1 MKKLYFFILT
11 LSFATVSAQT
21 AVDFTEAEG
30 YVQGALNNN
39 ADWGGSNWIASPAN
53 SRIECAGGYSW
64 ARWAEPFTVANSE
77 ITFEVHF
84 KFNIDLPAGKLISR
98 MGFTDVTDGS
108 ANGNQANIQLATL
121 NDGSMSIRKQN
132 NVPVD
137 SGGAGLT
144 DFQQDDLVLKVTLT
158 LGTDASSSTIS
169 SNIVNSTDG
178 LESGIAVINGISA
191 AVFTAATTG
200 GISGYIHA
208 QDNINGTRNILVD
221 KVIMT
226 QGNTLSTNKIDTSE
240 YFISTNF
247 QNNTLDIHGMDIGTA
262 ISIYSVS
269 GSKMI
274 SKEFNGSSIDVGNL
288 NTGIYFLNAQGYKA
302 KTFLKK

>member
-1 MKKLYFFILT
+1 MRKLYFLILT
-11 LSFATVSAQT
+11 LSFATVGAQT
-21 AVDFTEAEG
+21 TIDFTEAEG

-39 ADWGGSNWIASPAN
+39 ADWGGANWIASPAN

-64 ARWAEPFTVANSE
+64 ARWAEPFTVTNSE

-84 KFNIDLPAGKLISR
+84 RFNIDLPEGKLIAR
-98 MGFTDVTDGS
+98 MGFTDIVDGS
-108 ANGNQANIQLATL
+108 ANGNLAHIQLSTL
-121 NDGSMSIRKQN
+121 NDGSLSIRKQN

-144 DFQQDDLVLKVTLT
+144 DFQQDNLVLKVTLT
-158 LGTDASSSTIS
+158 LGADASSSSIS

-178 LESGIAVINGISA
+178 LESGIAVLNGISA

-200 GISGYIHA
+200 GISGFIHA
-208 QDNINGTRNILVD
+208 QDNINVTRNILVD
-221 KVIMT
+221 KVVMT
-226 QGNTLSTNKIDTSE
+226 QGNTLSTNKIETSE

-247 QNNTLDIHGMDIGTA
+247 QNNTLDIHGMDIGTK
-262 ISIYSVS
+262 ISIHSVS
-269 GSKMI
+269 GAKML
-274 SKEFNGSSIDVGNL
+274 SKEFNGSSINVGNL
-288 NTGIYFLNAQGYKA
+288 NTGIYFLNAQGYKT

>member
-1 MKKLYFFILT
+1 MRKLYFLILT
-11 LSFATVSAQT
+11 LSFATVGAQT
-21 AVDFTEAEG
+21 TIDFTEAEG

-84 KFNIDLPAGKLISR
+84 KFNIDLPPNKLIVR
-98 MGFTDVTDGS
+98 MGF
-108 ANGNQANIQLATL
+108 
-121 NDGSMSIRKQN
+121 NDGGANSGNIANAQLSTLGDGNLYVRHSDGQN
-132 NVPVD
+132 GPPD
-137 SGGAGLT
+137 SGGAFLNN
-144 DFQQDDLVLKVTLT
+144 FQQDDLVLKVTLT
-158 LGTDASSSTIS
+158 LGADASSSTIS
-169 SNIVNSTDG
+169 SKFVNSTDG
-178 LESGIAVINGISA
+178 IESGIAVINGISA

-200 GISGYIHA
+200 GISGFIHA
-208 QDNINGTRNILVD
+208 QDAINGTRNILVD

-226 QGNTLSTNKIDTSE
+226 QGNTLSTNKIETSE
-240 YFISTNF
+240 YFVSTNF
-247 QNNTLDIHGMDIGTA
+247 QNNTLDIYGMDIGTK

-269 GSKMI
+269 GAKML

-288 NTGIYFLNAQGYKA
+288 NTGIYFLNAQGYKT

>member
-1 MKKLYFFILT
+1 MRKLYFLILT
-11 LSFATVSAQT
+11 LSFATVGAQT
-21 AVDFTEAEG
+21 TIDFTEAEG

-84 KFNIDLPAGKLISR
+84 KFNIDLPPNKLIAR
-98 MGFTDVTDGS
+98 MGF
-108 ANGNQANIQLATL
+108 
-121 NDGSMSIRKQN
+121 NDGGANSGNIANAQLSTLGDGNLYVRHSDGQN
-132 NVPVD
+132 GPPD
-137 SGGAGLT
+137 SGGAFLNN
-144 DFQQDDLVLKVTLT
+144 FQQDDLVLKVTLT
-158 LGTDASSSTIS
+158 LGADASSSTIS
-169 SNIVNSTDG
+169 SKFVNSTDG
-178 LESGIAVINGISA
+178 IESGIAVINGISA

-200 GISGYIHA
+200 GISGFIHA
-208 QDNINGTRNILVD
+208 QDAINGTRNILVD

-226 QGNTLSTNKIDTSE
+226 QGNTLSTNKIETSE
-240 YFISTNF
+240 YFVSTNF
-247 QNNTLDIHGMDIGTA
+247 QNNTLDIYGMDIGTK

-269 GSKMI
+269 GAKML

-288 NTGIYFLNAQGYKA
+288 NTGIYFLNAQGYKT

>member
-1 MKKLYFFILT
+1 
-11 LSFATVSAQT
+11 
-21 AVDFTEAEG
+21 
-30 YVQGALNNN
+30 
-39 ADWGGSNWIASPAN
+39 
-53 SRIECAGGYSW
+53 
-64 ARWAEPFTVANSE
+64 
-77 ITFEVHF
+77 
-84 KFNIDLPAGKLISR
+84 

-247 QNNTLDIHGMDIGTA
+247 QNNTLDIHGMDIGTK